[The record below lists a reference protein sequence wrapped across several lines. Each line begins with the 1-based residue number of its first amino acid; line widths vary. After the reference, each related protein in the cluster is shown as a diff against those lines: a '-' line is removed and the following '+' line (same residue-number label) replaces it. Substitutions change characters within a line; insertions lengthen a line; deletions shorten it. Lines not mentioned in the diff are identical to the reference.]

1 VLDELIS
8 LRKIQILSWG
18 CLLALC
24 AGAWLFFSWEI
35 TWSVA
40 VGGVISI
47 VSFMLTHQDVANFMK
62 ALDFPKK
69 QQGGQD
75 NEATVEEQSD
85 STKKNIKLGKSRY
98 IIKFWLRLAI
108 IGLVLLMLIKSGKV
122 NIFGLLV
129 GLSTVVFTI
138 TLTTVGAAGRY
149 IISSRR

>member
-1 VLDELIS
+1 MVDELLS
-8 LRKIQILSWG
+8 LRKIQVWG
-18 CLLALC
+18 WVCLVALC
-24 AGAWLFFSWEI
+24 VGAWLFWSWQI
-35 TWSVA
+35 AWSVA

-47 VSFMLTHQDVANFMK
+47 VSFMLTHQDVARFMK
-62 ALDFPKK
+62 SLDSSEEGQGEKKALK
-69 QQGGQD
+69 
-75 NEATVEEQSD
+75 V
-85 STKKNIKLGKSRY
+85 GKSRY

-138 TLTTVGAAGRY
+138 TLTTVGAVGRY